1 MEYITLQNTD
11 LSVSRLCMGGCP
23 MGMYGWGHLC
33 ESDLM
38 AAVHTALDHGINF
51 FDTAD
56 VYGLGTSERILGNAL
71 ESRRQDAIIATKF
84 GVRVE
89 NGISRYDNSPGWI
102 LHACEA
108 SLRRL
113 GTDYIDLYQV
123 HYLDGITDISCIV
136 DTLKTLQ
143 QQGKIRWFG
152 LSNIQEENIP
162 ALIAYQGVFSTVQ
175 NQYSL
180 ACREQEEALVS
191 LQTQLSLTPLTWG
204 SLGQGILTGKY
215 DRTVAF
221 DCSDRR
227 SRSTYTNFHGE
238 KLTKNLA
245 IVEVLK
251 DIAERYH
258 KPVSSVAI
266 RFILDHLKGSCV
278 LCGAKRPEQV
288 IQNVQAMCWKL
299 TDEELELLKTVSG

>member
-23 MGMYGWGHLC
+23 MGRHGWGNVL
-33 ESDLM
+33 ESELI
-38 AAVHTALDHGINF
+38 AAVHTALDLGIQF

-56 VYGLGTSERILGNAL
+56 VYGLGTSERTLGKAL
-71 ESRRQDAIIATKF
+71 GSRRQDAVIATKF

-89 NGISRYDNSPGWI
+89 NGFTRYDNSPAWI
-102 LHACEA
+102 REACEG

-123 HYLDGITDISCIV
+123 HYLDGITEISCIL
-136 DTLKTLQ
+136 DTLLSLQ
-143 QQGKIRWFG
+143 QEGKVRWFG
-152 LSNIQEENIP
+152 LSNICAEDIP
-162 ALIAYQGVFSTVQ
+162 KLMAYRKYFATAQ

-180 ACREQEEALVS
+180 ACREQEKTILE
-191 LQTQLSLTPLTWG
+191 LQRELAVTPLTWG

-215 DRTVAF
+215 DQTVHF
-221 DCSDRR
+221 GSDDRR
-227 SRSTYTNFHGE
+227 SRTTYTNFHGN
-238 KLTKNLA
+238 KLHKNLE
-245 IVEVLK
+245 IVEALK
-251 DIAERYH
+251 GIAEKHRR
-258 KPVSSVAI
+258 PVSAVAI

-288 IQNVQAMCWKL
+288 RQNAQAMTLHL
-299 TDEELELLKTVSG
+299 TDAEMDLLKAVSG